1 MLTANEWI
9 RQQESWDR
17 AIEQHTQI
25 VAEDAHGASILNTNA
40 FLEQSSI
47 YRLIEA
53 IILRDKNP
61 HLNFDYVFQQAQGLV
76 NARARTARVRILN
89 HAFRQLCEV
98 WG

>member
-9 RQQESWDR
+9 RQQASWDR
-17 AIEQHTQI
+17 AIEQHTKI
-25 VAEDAHGASILNTNA
+25 VADLNTNA

-47 YRLIEA
+47 YRLILA
-53 IILRDKNP
+53 INQRDNNP
-61 HLNFDYVFQQAQGLV
+61 HLNFDYVLQQAQGLV

-98 WG
+98 WA